1 MIWLVLFVLLT
12 VLLVVLNNIEIV
24 SDEFAGWC
32 FPVTAMV
39 SIIFGVC
46 VLVTFVGNVNMQ
58 QNKESERGEIVRL
71 LDERY
76 APDYSEVIK
85 RAFEFNQERK
95 IDSTFNQK
103 WWTVGFRDQ
112 YVIDSIPIPL
122 LIGTRR
128 SELDVNLK

>member
-1 MIWLVLFVLLT
+1 MIWLVLSIVLT
-12 VLLVVLNNIEIV
+12 VLLVVLHNNGMVSDNFFEIV
-24 SDEFAGWC
+24 IPITLIAIFILGFVVFA
-32 FPVTAMV
+32 TTMK
-39 SIIFGVC
+39 
-46 VLVTFVGNVNMQ
+46 NVNRQ

-85 RAFEFNQERK
+85 RAFEFNRERK

-103 WWTVGFRDQ
+103 WWTVGFRDI
-112 YVIDSIPIPL
+112 YVVDSIHIPM

>member
-1 MIWLVLFVLLT
+1 MIWLVLSIVLT
-12 VLLVVLNNIEIV
+12 VLLVVLHKKEMVSDNFFEIV
-24 SDEFAGWC
+24 FPITSLSIVILSFVVFAA
-32 FPVTAMV
+32 TMK
-39 SIIFGVC
+39 
-46 VLVTFVGNVNMQ
+46 NVNRQ

-85 RAFEFNQERK
+85 RAFEFNRERK

>member
-1 MIWLVLFVLLT
+1 
-12 VLLVVLNNIEIV
+12 
-24 SDEFAGWC
+24 
-32 FPVTAMV
+32 
-39 SIIFGVC
+39 
-46 VLVTFVGNVNMQ
+46 MQ

-71 LDERY
+71 MDERY

-85 RAFEFNQERK
+85 RAFEFNRERK

-112 YVIDSIPIPL
+112 YVVDSIPIPL

-128 SELDVNLK
+128 SELDVNLKQINCKKYFTRILDNRCSFSIF

>member
-1 MIWLVLFVLLT
+1 MIWLVLSIVLT
-12 VLLVVLNNIEIV
+12 VLLVVLNKKKLVSDNFFEIV
-24 SDEFAGWC
+24 IPITSIMNFILGIVVFAA
-32 FPVTAMV
+32 TMKN
-39 SIIFGVC
+39 I
-46 VLVTFVGNVNMQ
+46 NRQ

-85 RAFEFNQERK
+85 RAFEFNRERK

-103 WWTVGFRDQ
+103 WWTVGFRDI
-112 YVIDSIPIPL
+112 YVVDSIPIPM